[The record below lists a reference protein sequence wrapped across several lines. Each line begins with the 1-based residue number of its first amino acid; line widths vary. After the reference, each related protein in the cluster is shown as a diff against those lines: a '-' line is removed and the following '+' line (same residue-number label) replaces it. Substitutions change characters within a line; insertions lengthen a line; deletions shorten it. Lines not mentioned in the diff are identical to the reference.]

1 MHLTLALLI
10 ALSTSV
16 VIEIPSAAQEAAPTP
31 TVVQRHGKLTVM
43 GNQILDEHN
52 QPVILRGMSLFWS
65 QWGGQFYNA
74 DCVKWLRDDFRC
86 TVVRAA
92 IGVGGNG
99 YLRNPD
105 AEMKKAETVMQAAI
119 DNGIYV
125 IVDWHAHDAQT
136 AAAQRFFAHIA
147 QKYGHHPNV
156 IYETWNEPIRQDW
169 STVIKP
175 YHEAV
180 VASIRQHD
188 PDNLVICGTQ
198 QWSQLVDK
206 AAADPV
212 KGTNIAYT
220 LHFYAATHKQPL
232 RDRAQAALDKGAAL
246 MVTEWGTSEA
256 TGNGKLDAEETQ
268 RWQDFMDEHHLSSCN
283 WSVIDQR
290 ETSAALMPGAAA
302 TGGWTP
308 EMLSPSGKRVR
319 EILRAKNAHGA
330 PAPGRQ

>member
-1 MHLTLALLI
+1 MHWTLGLLI
-10 ALSTSV
+10 GLSTSV
-16 VIEIPSAAQEAAPTP
+16 VVATSSSAQEAAAPAP
-31 TVVQRHGKLTVM
+31 TVVQRHGKLSVK
-43 GNQILDEHN
+43 GNRIVDEHG

-65 QWGGQFYNA
+65 QWGGQYYNA

-92 IGVGGNG
+92 MGVGAGG
-99 YLRNPD
+99 YLRNPE
-105 AEMKKAETVMQAAI
+105 AEQKKVETVIQTAI
-119 DNGIYV
+119 DLGIYV

-136 AAAQRFFAHIA
+136 AAAQKFFAQIA
-147 QKYGHHPNV
+147 QKYGQHPNV
-156 IYETWNEPIRQDW
+156 IYETWNEPMRQDW

-175 YHEAV
+175 YHQAIL
-180 VASIRQHD
+180 ATIRQHD

-212 KGTNIAYT
+212 KGTNVAYT

-232 RDRAQAALDKGAAL
+232 RDRAKAALDKGVAL

-268 RWQDFMDEHHLSSCN
+268 RWQDFMDEHALSSCN
-283 WSVIDQR
+283 WSVIDKR
-290 ETSAALMPGAAA
+290 ETAAALMPGAAA
-302 TGGWTP
+302 AGGWTA
-308 EMLSPSGKRVR
+308 EMLSPSGKLVR
-319 EILRAKNAHGA
+319 EILRTKNAQEM
-330 PAPGRQ
+330 PAAR